1 MYLILSVFFSNFQR
15 NFLIKKQLGD
25 MIHYDMILGQ
35 SNYEFDSKVSPK
47 SHYLNLCILVSFVS
61 H

>member
-1 MYLILSVFFSNFQR
+1 
-15 NFLIKKQLGD
+15 
-25 MIHYDMILGQ
+25 MILGQ